1 MLEAAEAVLQRL
13 GELLL
18 LLQVG
23 PAETGKRH
31 LLR

>member
-1 MLEAAEAVLQRL
+1 MPEAAAAVLQRL
-13 GELLL
+13 EELLPQ
-18 LLQVG
+18 LQVG